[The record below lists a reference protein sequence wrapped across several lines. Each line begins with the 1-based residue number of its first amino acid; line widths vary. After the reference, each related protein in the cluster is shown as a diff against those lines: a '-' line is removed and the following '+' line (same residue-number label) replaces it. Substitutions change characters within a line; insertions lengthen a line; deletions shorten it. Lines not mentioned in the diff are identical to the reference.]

1 MAMTTAAQR
10 VTLPELHPSQLVIAQ
25 HPARFK
31 VICCGR
37 RWGKTILG
45 IVLCISAA
53 LRGGRVWWVAPAYKE
68 ALEGWEYLRRLV
80 VGVTYERSE
89 LVARFPGGGSIQI
102 RTGDN
107 PDALRGAGLDGVV
120 LDEAAVMKRE
130 AWELALRP
138 ALVDRQGWAVFIST
152 PQHFNWF
159 YDLYAAAERQ
169 QDDTWA
175 CWQRPSWDNPYLA
188 ESEIT
193 QAQRDMTPEDFD
205 QEFGASFT
213 AVGGAVFR
221 ELSANRPLYLRPM
234 PQGTIFRRMGVGLD
248 WGTTPQ
254 HQSAVVC
261 GGVTSTGAVWIRSA
275 WLSPSGSANE
285 WYDEAVRA
293 RRDYGAAFARV
304 DRSQSSALDRLGELG
319 FEAQKGVA
327 DVEAR
332 IGDFQGLVLRRAIF
346 FDLHGPGVREYYN
359 HLCAYHR
366 KRTGEIAEE
375 EDDDVDAG
383 CYLVSELVR
392 PNRVLPTNRM
402 ELRPRGPEGGVYGM
416 ARV

>member
-159 YDLYAAAERQ
+159 YDLYAAA
-169 QDDTWA
+169 
-175 CWQRPSWDNPYLA
+175 
-188 ESEIT
+188 
-193 QAQRDMTPEDFD
+193 
-205 QEFGASFT
+205 
-213 AVGGAVFR
+213 
-221 ELSANRPLYLRPM
+221 
-234 PQGTIFRRMGVGLD
+234 
-248 WGTTPQ
+248 
-254 HQSAVVC
+254 
-261 GGVTSTGAVWIRSA
+261 
-275 WLSPSGSANE
+275 
-285 WYDEAVRA
+285 
-293 RRDYGAAFARV
+293 
-304 DRSQSSALDRLGELG
+304 
-319 FEAQKGVA
+319 
-327 DVEAR
+327 
-332 IGDFQGLVLRRAIF
+332 
-346 FDLHGPGVREYYN
+346 
-359 HLCAYHR
+359 
-366 KRTGEIAEE
+366 
-375 EDDDVDAG
+375 
-383 CYLVSELVR
+383 
-392 PNRVLPTNRM
+392 
-402 ELRPRGPEGGVYGM
+402 
-416 ARV
+416 